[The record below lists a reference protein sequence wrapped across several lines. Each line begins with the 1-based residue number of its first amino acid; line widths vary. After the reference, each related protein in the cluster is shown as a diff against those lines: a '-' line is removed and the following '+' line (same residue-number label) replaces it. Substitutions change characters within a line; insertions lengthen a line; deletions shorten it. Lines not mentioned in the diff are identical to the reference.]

1 MMRVSSVIIAIFLSL
16 PGWGQVAKVTVSG
29 TVKDKK
35 SETELPYVNVVI
47 KSEVGSLFVGGT
59 VTNEKGLFTL
69 AGISPGN
76 YILELSFVGYTQIQV
91 PLLVGRLSEFLD
103 LGIVDL
109 EENPTT
115 LAAVSYTHLTLPTT
129 PYV

>member
-1 MMRVSSVIIAIFLSL
+1 MKRVSIVIIAIFLSL

-29 TVKDKK
+29 LVKDKK
-35 SETELPYVNVVI
+35 SETPLPYVNVVI
-47 KSEVGSLFVGGT
+47 KSARDSLFVGGT

-76 YILELSFVGYTQIQV
+76 YVLELSFVGYIRKQD

-103 LGIVDL
+103 LSLI
-109 EENPTT
+109 
-115 LAAVSYTHLTLPTT
+115 HI
-129 PYV
+129 